1 MRKATS
7 VCEGLALLDVPVRL
21 ARLLLQLAQEHGE
34 PAGSR
39 CRIGL
44 RLSQQ
49 ELGNLIA
56 ATRESVNKHLRLWEA
71 KGLIGTEQ
79 GWITLHDRG
88 ALEILAGAD
97 GELADFGTAVKQLTA
112 SRDSFS

>member
-1 MRKATS
+1 METGS
-7 VCEGLALLDVPVRL
+7 GALLSLKLSPAP
-21 ARLLLQLAQEHGE
+21 ARGVAPQVFATPRG
-34 PAGSR
+34 R

-71 KGLIGTEQ
+71 KGLIGAEQ

-88 ALEILAGAD
+88 ALEVLAGAD

-112 SRDSFS
+112 SGDSFS